1 MLVGPEFRSI
11 AMTVQQ
17 KVLSTT
23 PENRETPLT
32 EVSSWVTPNKWF
44 FVRSHY
50 ETPAINIS
58 NWRLAIGGCIERE
71 LALNWDELEAMP
83 RRSVFATMEC
93 AGNGRSFLK
102 PHVEGVQWT
111 AGAVGHAEWSGVP
124 LRYVLERA
132 MIKQAAKEIVFY
144 GADSGVEHGSD
155 PPQPFARSL
164 PLDKALH
171 PDTLLATR
179 MNGELLDPSHGYP
192 VRLVVPGWYG
202 VASVKWLA
210 RIDAAAEPFRGYYQ
224 TTKYT
229 IQHRTGGGTRTDIV
243 GPMPVKSEILRPV
256 EGDLLGLGGNR
267 VFGMAWAGE
276 QAVAAVEVSVDGGV
290 SWQRAELQG
299 IRAPYSWT
307 AWEYLWEPAGPGQYS
322 IMSRAVSTSG
332 EVQPMDHDTFRGGYL
347 ITFCRPIPVTVDAG
361 RRSYDNL
368 GDVTKLQREVASVAR
383 QRSTMPLD
391 ADIEFMSG
399 AGI

>member
-1 MLVGPEFRSI
+1 M
-11 AMTVQQ
+11 AVQQ

-32 EVSSWVTPNKWF
+32 EVLSWVTPNKWF

-50 ETPAINIS
+50 ETPIVDIRD
-58 NWRLAIGGCIERE
+58 WRLSLGGCVDQPLE
-71 LALNWDELEAMP
+71 LAWDEIEALP

-124 LRYVLERA
+124 LRHILERA
-132 MIKQAAKEIVFY
+132 RLKRDANEIVCY
-144 GADSGVEHGSD
+144 GADSGAEHGSD
-155 PPQPFARSL
+155 VSQPFARSL
-164 PLDKALH
+164 PLEKALH

-179 MNGELLDPSHGYP
+179 MNGEPLEPSHGYP

-210 RIDAAAEPFRGYYQ
+210 RIEAVNEPFCGYFQ
-224 TTKYT
+224 TVKYT
-229 IQHRTGGGTRTDIV
+229 IQHRTGGGMRTDIV

-256 EGDLLGLGGNR
+256 EGDVLGVGGNR

-276 QAVAAVEVSVDGGV
+276 QAVAGVEVSVDGGTT
-290 SWQRAELQG
+290 WQRAELQG

-307 AWEYLWEPAGPGQYS
+307 AWEYLWEPAGPGPYS
-322 IMSRAVSTSG
+322 IMSRAISASG
-332 EVQPMDHDTFRGGYL
+332 EVQPMDHDTDRGGYL
-347 ITFCRPIPVTVDAG
+347 ITFCRPISVTVDSG
-361 RRSYDNL
+361 WRSYDNL
-368 GDVTKLQREVASVAR
+368 GDVATLQREVASVAR
-383 QRSTMPLD
+383 LRASLPLD
-391 ADIEFMSG
+391 AEIEFMSG

>member
-1 MLVGPEFRSI
+1 M

-32 EVSSWVTPNKWF
+32 EVLSWVTPNKWF

-50 ETPAINIS
+50 ETPAIDIS
-58 NWRLAIGGCIERE
+58 TWHLALGGCVERTLE
-71 LALNWDELEAMP
+71 LTWDEIESMP
-83 RRSVFATMEC
+83 RRSVFATIEC

-102 PHVEGVQWT
+102 SHVEGVQWT

-124 LRYVLERA
+124 LRYILERA
-132 MIKQAAKEIVFY
+132 GLKREANEIAFY
-144 GADSGVEHGSD
+144 GADSGAAHGAD
-155 PPQPFARSL
+155 TPQAFARSL
-164 PLDKALH
+164 PLEKALH

-179 MNGELLDPSHGYP
+179 MNGELLDPSHGHP
-192 VRLVVPGWYG
+192 LRLVVPGWYG

-210 RIDAAAEPFRGYYQ
+210 RIDVLAEPFRGYYQ

-256 EGDLLGLGGNR
+256 EGDVLGLGGNR

-276 QAVAAVEVSVDGGV
+276 NAVSGVEVSVDGGAN
-290 SWQRAELQG
+290 WQRAELQG

-307 AWEYLWEPAGPGQYS
+307 AWEYLWEPAGPGDYS
-322 IMSRAVSTSG
+322 IMSRAISASG
-332 EVQPMDHDTFRGGYL
+332 EVQPMDHDTLRGGYL
-347 ITFCRPIPVTVDAG
+347 ITFCRPIPVRVDAG

-368 GDVTKLQREVASVAR
+368 GDVSTLQREVANVAR
-383 QRSTMPLD
+383 LRASLPLD
-391 ADIEFMSG
+391 AEIELVSG